1 MVLVDFLRLL
11 FEIVVYHK
19 VIVYIFSVF
28 HTYICTVR
36 SYFIYCHKGYL
47 FAIEAVN
54 FVSHPAG
61 IKDKKGTKPKQT
73 SDHKGLNVHS
83 VDRVKI

>member
-54 FVSHPAG
+54 FIVFHPAG
-61 IKDKKGTKPKQT
+61 IKDKKRNQTKT
-73 SDHKGLNVHS
+73 DF
-83 VDRVKI
+83 